1 MKFDKVRGGGVQ
13 VVDHHTHTLT
23 EELEYNIRYIHESK
37 LLYENNSLRR
47 LLLFLIIKLNT
58 SF

>member
-13 VVDHHTHTLT
+13 VVDHHTLT